1 MIDAIILAG
10 FAGWLVVTAL
20 LQLNIAPLNRMEW
33 YGFVPNCWFF
43 SPDPVITDVGA
54 YFATSE
60 EATSAREALVWRPL
74 VESDLPRVLPLWNP
88 EHRLQKSLLNLTLHL
103 ALTRETV
110 PPSGAHYT
118 VPYLRLLN
126 LATSA
131 SNGST
136 EAFTRFIVTRHRGRA
151 SADRQILFESRA
163 HAL

>member
-1 MIDAIILAG
+1 
-10 FAGWLVVTAL
+10 
-20 LQLNIAPLNRMEW
+20 LNVSPLTEMEW

-43 SPDPVITDVGA
+43 SPAPVITDVCA
-54 YFATSE
+54 YFATSDQAE
-60 EATSAREALVWRPL
+60 SFGEALVWRPL
-74 VESDLPRVLPLWNP
+74 VEADLPRVLPLWNP
-88 EHRLQKSLLNLTLHL
+88 EHRLQKSMLNLALHL
-103 ALTRETV
+103 ALVRETV

-126 LATSA
+126 LATST
-131 SNGST
+131 SNGSP